1 MTLSDAARIE
11 QIDLGRAKR
20 DGRIEGM
27 DRMYQVTME
36 AISKIKGIGPKRQ
49 VQIREAILEQIIQIG
64 KENGVLI
71 DGLLDKTSPDA

>member
-36 AISKIKGIGPKRQ
+36 AITKIKGIVPKRQ
-49 VQIREAILEQIIQIG
+49 VQIREAILDEIIQIG
-64 KENGVLI
+64 KENGVIL
-71 DGLLDKTSPDA
+71 DGLLDKTAPDA